1 MKKGG
6 EITGLRR
13 GDYID
18 NNGGFCRK
26 IVSSVCALRERGG
39 ESG

>member
-6 EITGLRR
+6 EIKALRR

-26 IVSSVCALRERGG
+26 IVSVCAALRERG